1 MTSVGEAKIDDIL
14 LDFTNFYKNRLSHNF
29 KVDRQNCPFTK
40 DYVSDRLKMKQNMLS
55 NPFEK
60 FERKRFMYFSKDL
73 NLISINTALFE
84 KLDEDSLQK
93 IKTQMLSDLK
103 NYFENL
109 GGLYEN
115 DPLVWFAKSKANVNY
130 IIPEPQPLMVA
141 DSGANNE

>member
-1 MTSVGEAKIDDIL
+1 MWKKGESGKYDQKTQKIYL
-14 LDFTNFYKNRLSHNF
+14 NPSLS
-29 KVDRQNCPFTK
+29 P
-40 DYVSDRLKMKQNMLS
+40 
-55 NPFEK
+55 E
-60 FERKRFMYFSKDL
+60 
-73 NLISINTALFE
+73 
-84 KLDEDSLQK
+84 QK